1 MAEDSAS
8 WYARKL
14 GQMRTPQGYARPVVP
29 QYQPPVPSYQQNTSQ
44 ISPDAGELHAI
55 QQPASPETLTEMLDM
70 QNHGQGLKPGKGA
83 RLNPDPCPGCGG
95 NLYYADLGQK
105 RRGPPPAPRCFTCG
119 YNELFEQ
126 GLEANWQS
134 GA

>member
-14 GQMRTPQGYARPVVP
+14 AQARGVAPQPFQGRAPVP
-29 QYQPPVPSYQQNTSQ
+29 QYEQPVARYQQQ
-44 ISPDAGELHAI
+44 APQAPQVPAGPTE
-55 QQPASPETLTEMLDM
+55 PPETFTEFLDM
-70 QNHGQGLKPGKGA
+70 QAHGQGPKQGKGA
-83 RLNPDPCPGCGG
+83 RLNPDPCPSCGG
-95 NLYYADLGQK
+95 NLYYADLGLK
-105 RRGPPPAPRCFTCG
+105 RRGPPPAPRCFNCG

-126 GLEANWQS
+126 GLESNWQG